1 MAHGSVAHALLV
13 SAAMELTV
21 KMSMRY
27 EVGCAKVK
35 CTLYTVYTEQYGEQY
50 TAQFQLQR
58 LTYPFVPL

>member
-27 EVGCAKVK
+27 VGCAKVT
-35 CTLYTVYTEQYGEQY
+35 CTLSAVYTEQYREQY
-50 TAQFQLQR
+50 TDQFQLQR
-58 LTYPFVPL
+58 LTVPFVPL